1 MTTIKRV
8 FKKKGVRL
16 LASILIFA
24 LYLYLGTFIPQFASA
39 TKEVQDNCLTVHR
52 ENMSEISM
60 KVDVIRIDAKGNV
73 AEETVEVLFE
83 DDVTDFSY
91 DQEYFKNVLGT
102 EDDVYIIGVADGL
115 FNVIGSYSTGVSIAL
130 TIYAIIAFVLMWCI
144 LLSLFA
150 ILP

>member
-16 LASILIFA
+16 LASILIFV
-24 LYLYLGTFIPQFASA
+24 LYLYFGTFIPQFASA

-60 KVDVIRIDAKGNV
+60 KVDVIRIDTKGNV

-102 EDDVYIIGVADGL
+102 EDDVYIIGVVDGL

>member
-16 LASILIFA
+16 LASILIFV

-39 TKEVQDNCLTVHR
+39 TKEIQDNCLTVHR
-52 ENMSEISM
+52 ENMSETSM

-102 EDDVYIIGVADGL
+102 EDDVYIIGVVDGL

>member
-16 LASILIFA
+16 LASILIFV

-102 EDDVYIIGVADGL
+102 EDDVYIIGVVDGL

>member
-1 MTTIKRV
+1 
-8 FKKKGVRL
+8 
-16 LASILIFA
+16 
-24 LYLYLGTFIPQFASA
+24 
-39 TKEVQDNCLTVHR
+39 
-52 ENMSEISM
+52 M

-102 EDDVYIIGVADGL
+102 EDDVYIIGVVDGL